1 MNELPLSLDRFV
13 PDSNVEADHDGDG
26 KPERDHHSHDRHVL
40 VGVNE
45 LEGINIDSLKS
56 DLHGKGVYIQHTLVV
71 TLHEMETKDYHFAF
85 NKTQHLWWAA
95 AVYFLYWIYCS
106 KDKI

>member
-26 KPERDHHSHDRHVL
+26 KPERDHDSHDRHVL

-56 DLHGKGVYIQHTLVV
+56 DLLGRGVYIQHTLVV
-71 TLHEMETKDYHFAF
+71 TLHEMETEDY
-85 NKTQHLWWAA
+85 LS
-95 AVYFLYWIYCS
+95 YWVQQNTTFVVGSCS
-106 KDKI
+106 LFYLLDLLQQR